1 MSKSTQCV
9 WFLSILSAVR
19 WFCVTD
25 TPLWFLSVVGPFA
38 TILHLS
44 SEVNS
49 SLLPISHSFGGCY
62 SHLWFILSYYSLFG
76 LHSYLTWV
84 SFLRRKQQF
93 KTGFW
98 HQSMNFFR
106 HVAETAMIEPCGKE
120 EDMAAHVKHHSFP
133 GGPSHK
139 FILCSGW
146 GLHRWTPTS
155 RQYPFLSEVNIP
167 WSIYCFWPPSP
178 QLSYSKPPTNT
189 YCVWVCAW
197 VCACMVGGV

>member
-9 WFLSILSAVR
+9 WFLSILPAVR

-44 SEVNS
+44 QEVNS
-49 SLLPISHSFGGCY
+49 PLLPISHSFGGCY
-62 SHLWFILSYYSLFG
+62 SHFWFILSYYSLFG

-84 SFLRRKQQF
+84 SFFRWKQIF
-93 KTGFW
+93 KTGFC
-98 HQSMNFFR
+98 HQSTNFFQ
-106 HVAETAMIEPCGKE
+106 HVAEIAMMEPCGKE
-120 EDMAAHVKHHSFP
+120 KDVADHVKHHSFP

-139 FILCSGW
+139 FILCSGR
-146 GLHRWTPTS
+146 GLHRWTPTP
-155 RQYPFLSEVNIP
+155 RQYPFFSEVNIP

-178 QLSYSKPPTNT
+178 QLSYSKPLTNT

-197 VCACMVGGV
+197 VCACLVGGV